1 MTVVQTIL
9 GQLGGN
15 RFIAMTGSKH
25 FTDCGN
31 TLKMTLAGNAS
42 KANRLDV
49 TLNGRDTY
57 DMSFYRYIP
66 VKVNKKTFE
75 VKDEQF
81 IQVAKFDGI
90 YADQLQ
96 GLFTEVT
103 GLYTRL

>member
-9 GQLGGN
+9 DQLGGN
-15 RFIAMTGSKH
+15 KFIAMTGSKH

-49 TLNGRDTY
+49 TLNASDTY
-57 DMSFYRYIP
+57 DMAFYRYTP
-66 VKVNKKTFE
+66 VKVCRKTFE
-75 VKDEQF
+75 VKNEQF
-81 IQVAKFDGI
+81 IEVAKFDGI
-90 YADQLQ
+90 YCDQLQ
-96 GLFTEVT
+96 SLFTEVT